1 MGWTFT
7 YIGADQDVEKVAG
20 EIGVQNSL
28 RFSANAEETQAMFEK
43 ERRSRSKFYS
53 KMCCEMAS
61 PCASMVESNDYFADD
76 DEPVVRPQEPEPKK
90 NGLLDK
96 LFGKK

>member
-7 YIGADQDVEKVAG
+7 YIGADQDVEKVAE

-28 RFSANAEETQAMFEK
+28 RFSANAEETDAMFAK
-43 ERRSRSKFYS
+43 ERKSRSKFYS

-76 DEPVVRPQEPEPKK
+76 EPETPQAPEPKK
-90 NGLLDK
+90 GGLMDR